1 MTSSPFSDW
10 IVYVDE
16 SGDHGL
22 SSIDPTYPI
31 FVLVFVL
38 FRKNTYIN
46 RFVPALGALK
56 FRLFGHDGVIL
67 HEREIRKVLGPFVL
81 LRDPDKKEQFIEEIG
96 SIVERTPHEVLATVH
111 DKRRMVGTTDTIEHL
126 YHQALRFGLERLHER
141 LSGEENYHGVTHV
154 VCEARGAKED
164 RELEAAFESVCA
176 GHNAIEEPL
185 PFRLVVTDKRAN
197 SAGLQLADLMARPV
211 GLHVLRPEQP
221 NRAFEFIRE
230 KLMTDPTKRDSNWGL
245 RCFP

>member
-1 MTSSPFSDW
+1 MTTPFSDW

-22 SSIDPTYPI
+22 SSVDPTYPV

-46 RFVPALGALK
+46 RFVPALGSLK

-67 HEREIRKVLGPFVL
+67 HEREIRKDLGPFVV
-81 LRDPDKKEQFIEEIG
+81 LRDPAKKEQFLEEIT
-96 SIVERTPHEVLATVH
+96 SIVGRTPHEVLATVH
-111 DKRRMVGTTDTIEHL
+111 DKRKLNRTSETIEHL
-126 YHQALRFGLERLHER
+126 YHQALRFGAERLHAR
-141 LSGEENYHGVTHV
+141 LSGETGYTGHTHLI
-154 VCEARGAKED
+154 CEARGAKED
-164 RELEAAFESVCA
+164 AELAKAFKRVCA
-176 GHNAIEEPL
+176 GDNASGVPL
-185 PFRLVVTDKRAN
+185 PFELVITDKRAN
-197 SAGLQLADLMARPV
+197 SSGLQLADLIARPV

-221 NRAFEFIRE
+221 NRAFEFIQQ
-230 KLMTDPTKRDSNWGL
+230 KLMRDPTGADTDWGL